1 MNKTIIQM
9 LIDSDSEYV
18 SGQNISDKLG
28 ITRAAVWKR
37 ISKLKELGFEIE
49 SVTKKGYKLL
59 SYPDILNKELIE
71 IGMKSDFIGHSV
83 EVLESVD
90 STNDYAKKKAK
101 ELVDGSVIISLEQV
115 KGKGRRGRSFHSGKG
130 DGIYLSIILK
140 PGFEPTKAPFI
151 TSIAGAALV
160 NTFNKFNIQTKIKW
174 PNDVLINGKKVA
186 GILTE
191 MSADMEFIEY
201 IVLGVGINV
210 SGLEFPNELKNIAT
224 SLKLE
229 GYDVKKLSI
238 IWQFIYEFELLYNL
252 YLNENTSEVV
262 NILRNNSSVIGKQIN
277 VHYMNEIES
286 AIAVDINNQGAL
298 IIKTQEGE
306 VKELSSGEIS
316 IR

>member
-140 PGFEPTKAPFI
+140 PGFEPAKAPFI

-160 NTFNKFNIQTKIKW
+160 NTFNKFNIQTKVKW

-277 VHYMNEIES
+277 VHYMNEVES

>member
-49 SVTKKGYKLL
+49 SVTKKGYKLF

-210 SGLEFPNELKNIAT
+210 SGLEFPSELKNIAT

-262 NILRNNSSVIGKQIN
+262 NILRNNSSVLGKQIN